1 MALSVQIELVGFM
14 NIVKGYHCPVSWSYD
29 GVQAE
34 WSGWSAFISDPAC
47 SLELCED
54 HQLRGAD
61 NVLTRSVLGSL
72 VSRLSTIF
80 IVQHSSSD
88 FFIAAVMHSV
98 WWMSLNA
105 ARHSASPFKLYVLIW
120 QSPDW
125 CLLSLFAVEISPM
138 SLMSL
143 AGIDWSDTPPLVGI
157 WCPVEAVIYNV
168 TAGREF
174 IQLKV
179 NKLTYNGITDMFI
192 ILPVRQMV
200 QIVINQTPSLSIL
213 SPYRRSEIIIT

>member
-1 MALSVQIELVGFM
+1 MALGVQIRLVGFM

-80 IVQHSSSD
+80 SVQHSSSD

-98 WWMSLNA
+98 WWMSFNA
-105 ARHSASPFKLYVLIW
+105 ARHSASPFKLYALIW
-120 QSPDW
+120 QSLTGVS
-125 CLLSLFAVEISPM
+125 CLCSQQKSLP
-138 SLMSL
+138 
-143 AGIDWSDTPPLVGI
+143 WSVRCHWWAWLVLIEVSVFG
-157 WCPVEAVIYNV
+157 
-168 TAGREF
+168 
-174 IQLKV
+174 
-179 NKLTYNGITDMFI
+179 
-192 ILPVRQMV
+192 V
-200 QIVINQTPSLSIL
+200 Q
-213 SPYRRSEIIIT
+213 